1 MIQCIMAQVVQL
13 MTNGLVSAKL
23 ITATITA
30 EDLNIIPH
38 THKDLFCK
46 SYFTEST
53 DPEMF
58 IHFHFLAFFISP
70 SYVTP
75 NTEREDY

>member
-1 MIQCIMAQVVQL
+1 MIQCIMAQVVPL

-30 EDLNIIPH
+30 GDLNIIPH

-46 SYFTEST
+46 SYFTEIVKAQTLKCLYIFTSL
-53 DPEMF
+53 PPS
-58 IHFHFLAFFISP
+58 FLHHM
-70 SYVTP
+70 
-75 NTEREDY
+75 